1 MVEGTVKARSQAQGF
16 TIKRPRLTTLLDNSG
31 ARFLLLVAPAGY
43 GKTTLARE
51 WTEGREGVIWYTG
64 GPAMADVA
72 ALAAGV
78 AEALTA
84 RDEVAERVRIL
95 AARGQPAQGL
105 ARAVAA
111 AVPKNTGLLVIDDY
125 HYAAESPDADAFM
138 SELVSLTQFRLLLT
152 SRVRP
157 AWITP
162 RMAVYGE
169 ATILEMGDLAFTNEE
184 AEQVLASEG
193 QAAPAAI
200 VSQARGWPAVIG
212 LAAMRGGTSGPDAGL
227 QAEDLYD
234 YFAEDLFRSASPEL
248 RNRCSCSRS
257 AATQASRWRGN
268 CSARSTTGSWRRR
281 RSVDSSDAVRAGSV
295 AIHPLLRGFL
305 LSKLRESGEPE
316 ADTAVRRVVTHLAAS
331 HLWDTCLAA
340 LTAFP
345 SEDLIASTLS
355 DALDGLLSSGRV
367 ATLQQWLELARS
379 HNLTDPIFLLAEA
392 EVALRARTDTR
403 RTGSWRA
410 KRETSKDADLAAR
423 AHLTAARAA
432 HLLQDG
438 HGVIANAER
447 AQALATRPEIRF
459 EALWL
464 EFLSAAELQGEDA
477 DSLLERLEEFE
488 DAGPDR
494 ALRMAT
500 GRGLITCE
508 HGRPRDAAK
517 TLDLSAPLLAHAR
530 DPLARTGFL
539 NISAQLHCMLAR
551 YESAVNLAHELLTE
565 ARLSGLEFA
574 GDYALAVR
582 ARRFGRDEKT
592 PGRPTDA
599 RRAATSRSIRLRGRR
614 RSSNSTRRTTPHR
627 AGRHRPRNR
636 HLANESIGRCT
647 ACSQGR
653 IRCVS
658 GLGHGRDWAPRIR

>member
-193 QAAPAAI
+193 QEPPPAI
-200 VSQARGWPAVIG
+200 VSQAGGWPAVIG
-212 LAAMRGGTSGPDAGL
+212 LAAMRGGTSGPNAGL
-227 QAEDLYD
+227 QADDLYD

-248 RNRCSCSRS
+248 KNALFLLALGGDASVEVARELLGAEHDSLV
-257 AATQASRWRGN
+257 AEATERGFVG
-268 CSARSTTGSWRRR
+268 RGR
-281 RSVDSSDAVRAGSV
+281 DGSV

-305 LSKLRESGEPE
+305 LTKLRELASDDID
-316 ADTAVRRVVTHLAAS
+316 ASVRRVVT
-331 HLWDTCLAA
+331 
-340 LTAFP
+340 
-345 SEDLIASTLS
+345 
-355 DALDGLLSSGRV
+355 
-367 ATLQQWLELARS
+367 
-379 HNLTDPIFLLAEA
+379 
-392 EVALRARTDTR
+392 
-403 RTGSWRA
+403 
-410 KRETSKDADLAAR
+410 
-423 AHLTAARAA
+423 
-432 HLLQDG
+432 
-438 HGVIANAER
+438 
-447 AQALATRPEIRF
+447 
-459 EALWL
+459 
-464 EFLSAAELQGEDA
+464 
-477 DSLLERLEEFE
+477 SL
-488 DAGPDR
+488 
-494 ALRMAT
+494 
-500 GRGLITCE
+500 
-508 HGRPRDAAK
+508 
-517 TLDLSAPLLAHAR
+517 
-530 DPLARTGFL
+530 
-539 NISAQLHCMLAR
+539 
-551 YESAVNLAHELLTE
+551 
-565 ARLSGLEFA
+565 
-574 GDYALAVR
+574 
-582 ARRFGRDEKT
+582 
-592 PGRPTDA
+592 
-599 RRAATSRSIRLRGRR
+599 
-614 RSSNSTRRTTPHR
+614 
-627 AGRHRPRNR
+627 
-636 HLANESIGRCT
+636 
-647 ACSQGR
+647 
-653 IRCVS
+653 
-658 GLGHGRDWAPRIR
+658 APRSVLG